1 MTVGCIIVYDFP
13 SENIR
18 KLESREHKRKVA
30 NTRIKAFR
38 LLKKVGL
45 SATESV
51 FLVPK
56 QMVGKAEQ
64 TVRRVKE
71 MYSSLE
77 SELANAGIDI
87 SLQPDI
93 RIIEV
98 TRDQYE
104 EFIPMVRR
112 RILMHLQESLKIIEK
127 ALNKLRE
134 EMVEENRKRIKSN
147 IVHLMND
154 WKRTYALIKMVG
166 INIDKELKKLE
177 KMVREGLEQASA
189 STTN

>member
-18 KLESREHKRKVA
+18 KLESREHKRRVA

-38 LLKKVGL
+38 LLRKVGL

-64 TVRRVKE
+64 TVRKVKE

-77 SELANAGIDI
+77 SELANAGVDV

-93 RIIEV
+93 RIIEL
-98 TRDQYE
+98 TRSQYE
-104 EFIPMVRR
+104 ELIPMVRR
-112 RILMHLQESLKIIEK
+112 RILMHLQESLEIIEE

-134 EMVEENRKRIKSN
+134 EIVEEDRKRIRSN
-147 IVHLMND
+147 IIHLMNE
-154 WKRTYALIKMVG
+154 WERTYTLIKMVG
-166 INIDKELKKLE
+166 INIDREFRKLE

-189 STTN
+189 SP